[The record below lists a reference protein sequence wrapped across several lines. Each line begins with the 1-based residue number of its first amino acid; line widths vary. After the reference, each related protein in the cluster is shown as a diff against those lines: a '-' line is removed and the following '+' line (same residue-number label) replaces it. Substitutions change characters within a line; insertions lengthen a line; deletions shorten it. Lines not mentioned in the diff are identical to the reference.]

1 MPKPT
6 SRLLEVIRKEYITIN
21 MLRIT
26 LGGEA
31 LADFPE
37 DQESGYVKL
46 IFPTKDGSRLMRT
59 YTIRQQRQTEFD
71 VDFALHGDSGV
82 ACHWAQH
89 AQTGD
94 QIEVGGPGP
103 KKLISETTDW
113 MIFIGDMTSLPAI
126 SVNLAGLPSEAKGY
140 AILEVQTE
148 ADIQT
153 LQKPDGIELKWVINP
168 NPGQDSQSLL
178 NHVKTLKWL
187 DGNVAIWAACEFS
200 SMRALRAFFKERSDV
215 EKGNLYISSYWKHGL
230 NEDQHKVKKRED
242 LDENDAA

>member
-1 MPKPT
+1 MSKPT
-6 SRLLEVIRKEYITIN
+6 SRLLKVIRKEYVTAN
-21 MLRIT
+21 MLRVT

-31 LADFPE
+31 LAGFPE
-37 DQESGYVKL
+37 GQEGGYIKF
-46 IFPTKDGSRLMRT
+46 IFPTTDGSRLMRT
-59 YTIRQQRQTEFD
+59 YTIRQQRQHELD

-82 ACHWAQH
+82 ACLWALH
-89 AQTGD
+89 TQTGD
-94 QIEVGGPGP
+94 QIQVGGPGP
-103 KKLISETTDW
+103 KKRISESADW
-113 MIFIGDMTSLPAI
+113 MIFVGDMTSLPAI
-126 SVNLAGLPSEAKGY
+126 SVNLANLPSESKGY

-153 LQKPDGIELKWVINP
+153 LQKPDDIELKWIINP

-178 NHVKTLKWL
+178 EHVKTLKWL

-230 NEDQHKVKKRED
+230 NEDQHKIEKRED
-242 LDENDAA
+242 LDKNDAV